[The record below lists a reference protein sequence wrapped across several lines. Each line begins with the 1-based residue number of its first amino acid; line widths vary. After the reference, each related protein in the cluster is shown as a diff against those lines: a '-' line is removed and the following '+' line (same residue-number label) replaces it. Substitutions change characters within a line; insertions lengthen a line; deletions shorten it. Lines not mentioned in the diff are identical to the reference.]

1 MGIEAQ
7 SDPLLGSVFEGHY
20 QVLGLIGRGGM
31 GNVYLAEETR
41 LKRRC
46 ALKVLNAQLSED
58 RTHVERF
65 LREARTMAQLSHSN
79 IVNIHSFGEDPA
91 GAFFVME
98 LLTGEDLDNR
108 LKGRAERPIT
118 LEDSYAWA
126 IQIAR
131 AVGVVHK
138 AKLIHRDLKT
148 SNVFLAQQD
157 GEEIVKLLDFGIAR
171 PVGNSELTKTG
182 VALGTPSYMSP
193 EQILN
198 SNVDH
203 RSDIYSFGVLLFKL
217 FTGRL
222 PFAGEPIQVTMQH
235 CMTPPPRPSEVAP
248 EANISP
254 ALESLIL
261 RAMAKTADE
270 RFQSML
276 EIEHA
281 LVAAFRDDGSEAAVA
296 QQSGRPI
303 TLWKAPLAAAGTG
316 RQRALAGAG
325 LTPSQGQPS
334 ADLATPGGQGQS
346 TGPTVAIP
354 VPAPQPNIPRALYV
368 ITAVSAISIFLVLVM
383 VIQTKLAGPAP
394 APEAAP
400 VQATLP
406 AALPAPAPA
415 APTPAPAAEL
425 PAQPPPQPEV
435 PPDPAPTN
443 VATDTVPAIDAAP
456 ATETTTEPAE
466 PTELA
471 ELAEPAEP
479 AIPSSKPTSSKS
491 TVLLDPIKQIQL
503 KATACRRKHKLM
515 DGPRI
520 TVGYA
525 VSIAGK
531 VTRSIPSSHDALG
544 KCLADAVL
552 QTKFKPELLLG
563 QKITL

>member
-1 MGIEAQ
+1 MGIQAQ

-20 QVLGLIGRGGM
+20 QVLELIGRGGM

-108 LKGRAERPIT
+108 LKGRTERPIT

-198 SNVDH
+198 TNVDH

-254 ALESLIL
+254 ALEALIL

-281 LVAAFRDDGSEAAVA
+281 LVAAFRDDGSEAAFE

-303 TLWKAPLAAAGTG
+303 TLWKAPLSAAGTG

-325 LTPSQGQPS
+325 LTPVPGQPS
-334 ADLATPGGQGQS
+334 ADSVTPGGPAHA

-354 VPAPQPNIPRALYV
+354 VPTAQPSIPRALYV

-394 APEAAP
+394 VPEAAP
-400 VQATLP
+400 VQAM
-406 AALPAPAPA
+406 LPAPLPA
-415 APTPAPAAEL
+415 APTPAPEL
-425 PAQPPPQPEV
+425 PAQPLAPPAEA
-435 PPDPAPTN
+435 PDPP
-443 VATDTVPAIDAAP
+443 VATTPPTAPAIETPPAIEPAP
-456 ATETTTEPAE
+456 ETTEPAA
-466 PTELA
+466 PIGK
-471 ELAEPAEP
+471 PAP
-479 AIPSSKPTSSKS
+479 PKS
-491 TVLLDPIKQIQL
+491 ASLLDPIKQIQL
-503 KATACRRKHKLM
+503 KATACRRKLKLV
-515 DGPRI
+515 DGPPI

>member
-20 QVLGLIGRGGM
+20 QVLELIGRGGM

-98 LLTGEDLDNR
+98 LLEGEDLDNR
-108 LKGRAERPIT
+108 LKGRSERPIT

-281 LVAAFRDDGSEAAVA
+281 LVSAFRNDGSEAAFE
-296 QQSGRPI
+296 QQSGRPV
-303 TLWKAPLAAAGTG
+303 TLWKVPLAAAGTG

-334 ADLATPGGQGQS
+334 ADWATPGGHGPP

-354 VPAPQPNIPRALYV
+354 VPTAQPNIPRALYV

-400 VQATLP
+400 TQATLP
-406 AALPAPAPA
+406 AALPAPA
-415 APTPAPAAEL
+415 APTPTPES
-425 PAQPPPQPEV
+425 PAQPPPQPALS
-435 PPDPAPTN
+435 PDPAPTN
-443 VATDTVPAIDAAP
+443 VATDTDPAIDT
-456 ATETTTEPAE
+456 ATASDTTIEPVD
-466 PTELA
+466 PTDPTDPTDLA
-471 ELAEPAEP
+471 DLAEPV
-479 AIPSSKPTSSKS
+479 IPSSKPTPTKS

-503 KATACRRKHKLM
+503 KATACRRKHKLL

-531 VTRSIPSSHDALG
+531 VTRSIPSSHDPLG
-544 KCLADAVL
+544 KCLADVVL

>member
-7 SDPLLGSVFEGHY
+7 PDPLLGSVFEGHY
-20 QVLGLIGRGGM
+20 QVLELIGRGGM

-65 LREARTMAQLSHSN
+65 LREARTMAQLSHTN

-108 LKGRAERPIT
+108 LKGRAERPVT

-254 ALESLIL
+254 ALEALIL

-276 EIEHA
+276 EVEHA
-281 LVAAFRDDGSEAAVA
+281 LLAAFRNDASEPAFE

-303 TLWKAPLAAAGTG
+303 TQWKTPLVAGGTG

-325 LTPSQGQPS
+325 LTPMPGQPS
-334 ADLATPGGQGQS
+334 ADSATPGGHGQS

-354 VPAPQPNIPRALYV
+354 VPTAQPSIPRALYV
-368 ITAVSAISIFLVLVM
+368 ITAVSAISILLVLVM
-383 VIQTKLAGPAP
+383 VIQTKLAGPP
-394 APEAAP
+394 PVPEAAP

-406 AALPAPAPA
+406 VALPAPAAP
-415 APTPAPAAEL
+415 APTPAPEL
-425 PAQPPPQPEV
+425 PAQPLPQPV
-435 PPDPAPTN
+435 SPDLPAATTAPAIDTAP
-443 VATDTVPAIDAAP
+443 ATDTAPAIDTVPETTDPAAP
-456 ATETTTEPAE
+456 TG
-466 PTELA
+466 
-471 ELAEPAEP
+471 
-479 AIPSSKPTSSKS
+479 KPKS
-491 TVLLDPIKQIQL
+491 AVLLDPIKQIQL
-503 KATACRRKHKLM
+503 KATACRRKLKFL
-515 DGPRI
+515 DGPPI

-531 VTRSIPSSHDALG
+531 VTRSIASSHDALG